1 MTRLSKIRV
10 EEKKKREAF
19 FPVSRSRSSSSQLL
33 PRNLSLNHLRHTLH
47 SLGARHCEPT
57 STT

>member
-1 MTRLSKIRV
+1 MTQLSKIRV
-10 EEKKKREAF
+10 EEKMKREPF
-19 FPVSRSRSSSSQLL
+19 FPGYYSRSTSSQLL